1 MSAPRLMTAMITPYG
16 DNLEVNLSQAA
27 KLAEYLYENGSEGI
41 VVCGTTGES
50 PVLSADEKLPL
61 FAAVKEKMG
70 KRIPIWAG
78 TGSNYTDYSIEL
90 SRKAEKTGVDGIML
104 VTPYYNKPSQ
114 EGLYQHFK
122 AIAGS
127 VSLPVMLYNVPGRT
141 SCNLLPETVKRLAA
155 IDNIVAIK
163 EASGNMDQVSLLKN
177 LVGDDFLIYS
187 GDDSLTLPMLA
198 LGAHGVVSIASHLVG
213 KRMIEMIDAFV
224 SGDNK
229 KSSRYSWSTFST
241 IQGFI
246 CYYQSRSSQRGLEHV
261 GNGGRWLPTTS

>member
-1 MSAPRLMTAMITPYG
+1 MSAPRLMTAMVTPYG

-50 PVLSADEKLPL
+50 PVLSADEKLQL

-104 VTPYYNKPSQ
+104 VAPYYNKPSQ

-122 AIAGS
+122 
-127 VSLPVMLYNVPGRT
+127 
-141 SCNLLPETVKRLAA
+141 
-155 IDNIVAIK
+155 
-163 EASGNMDQVSLLKN
+163 
-177 LVGDDFLIYS
+177 
-187 GDDSLTLPMLA
+187 
-198 LGAHGVVSIASHLVG
+198 
-213 KRMIEMIDAFV
+213 
-224 SGDNK
+224 
-229 KSSRYSWSTFST
+229 
-241 IQGFI
+241 
-246 CYYQSRSSQRGLEHV
+246 
-261 GNGGRWLPTTS
+261 